1 MKPGCFLKSIIV
13 LTILIAA
20 IMYIIQHR
28 SGLFLEPGKKILTG
42 FIKDDL
48 NKEFSVVKDS
58 PEKTELKNSLESY
71 LKNLKAGNITG
82 NEDINKIV
90 DLVKQAVKDSVIT
103 ASELKEISNNL
114 KMKKSN
120 ERPE

>member
-1 MKPGCFLKSIIV
+1 
-13 LTILIAA
+13 
-20 IMYIIQHR
+20 MYIIQHR

>member
-1 MKPGCFLKSIIV
+1 MKSGCFIKSIIV

-48 NKEFSVVKDS
+48 DKEFSTVKDS

-71 LKNLKAGNITG
+71 LKNLKAENIPGNDDLNRIF
-82 NEDINKIV
+82 
-90 DLVKQAVKDSVIT
+90 DLVKHAVKDSVIT
-103 ASELKEISNNL
+103 ASELNEISNNL